1 MRALATITLA
11 STLVLTANG
20 AAAGSLSG
28 MFSSSAMQQ
37 MMAAWKQKILD
48 RWEQMQDDNTGGGG
62 DTGGGNVTPDPEP
75 EPVPTT
81 QTLQLV
87 WTAPSAREDGSPL
100 NLSELQGYE
109 LVYYSDQNHVEKVV
123 NINGSSSQQYQVTLD
138 TPDTYHFAVAAI
150 DSKGVKS
157 ELSEAVSYT
166 FSR

>member
-1 MRALATITLA
+1 MRALAMITLA

-48 RWEQMQDDNTGGGG
+48 RWEQMQDDTTSGGG
-62 DTGGGNVTPDPEP
+62 DTGGGDVTPDP

-81 QTLQLV
+81 QTLQLM

-100 NLSELQGYE
+100 SLSELQGYE
-109 LVYYSDQNHVEKVV
+109 LVYYSDQNNIEKVV
-123 NINGSSSQQYQVTLD
+123 NINGGSSQQYELVLD

-166 FSR
+166 YSR